1 MKSYPSTQAEIVELK
16 QTMGF
21 RINSKVWADYAEQH
35 SDGCTSVEL
44 IEFVKKWMNPP
55 YEKPADQLDTYLENI
70 LKEFINFIRPDTA
83 VKIE

>member
-1 MKSYPSTQAEIVELK
+1 MKSYPITHDEIVELK

-21 RINSKVWADYAEQH
+21 RINSKIWADYAEKHQ
-35 SDGCTSVEL
+35 DGCTSVEL
-44 IEFVKKWMNPP
+44 IDFVKQWMNPP
-55 YEKPADQLDTYLENI
+55 YEKPADQLDIYLENI

>member
-1 MKSYPSTQAEIVELK
+1 MKSYPITHDEIVELK

-21 RINSKVWADYAEQH
+21 RINSKIWADYAEKHQG
-35 SDGCTSVEL
+35 GCTSVEL
-44 IEFVKKWMNPP
+44 IDFVKQWMNPP